1 MPFHRIDTG
10 VKERALQLIAE
21 GWPLQHIIEVF
32 GVSRR
37 SIGRWADNYN
47 AFGSVKP
54 TTVITGRPRALN
66 PTAIEGL
73 YDLLAES
80 PELYL
85 NEIAEYLTLYHDLPI
100 SITALHGNLTELGLT
115 WKIMQ
120 RAALERDDA
129 LRAAWLEDTLLRY
142 TADEMVFLDESSK
155 DGHTIFRKYGR
166 SPRGERSVIQGVQD
180 RGTRYSIL
188 PAITLDGYIAVR
200 VVEGSVDGAEFFD
213 FVLNDLVSVKGPQFH
228 GFSDFIS
235 SFLRWKNEV

>member
-1 MPFHRIDTG
+1 MPFQKIDTG
-10 VKERALQLIAE
+10 VKERVLQLIAF
-21 GWPLQHIIEVF
+21 GWPLQHVIEAI

-37 SIGRWADNYN
+37 SIDRWADNYE

-54 TTVITGRPRALN
+54 PTVITGRPRALN

-120 RAALERDDA
+120 RAALERDNT

-142 TADEMVFLDESSK
+142 TADEMVFLNESSK

-166 SPRGERSVIQGVQD
+166 SPRGERPVI
-180 RGTRYSIL
+180 REL
-188 PAITLDGYIAVR
+188 LD
-200 VVEGSVDGAEFFD
+200 
-213 FVLNDLVSVKGPQFH
+213 
-228 GFSDFIS
+228 
-235 SFLRWKNEV
+235 